1 MSTNTQTKPSSKPKY
16 LPNKEQTPLQI
27 LLTASTTG
35 AILTALLVSP
45 LDVLKVRQQTSSF
58 LPRVTTKYVGKN
70 VVVESKLK
78 DLVIV
83 NAGIT
88 KCLIPSTAIGT
99 DCAPKK
105 IPTSQASAATQRL
118 PPTLS
123 NIIRTEGVTSLY
135 RGLTPSLIM
144 AVPSTAVYFTAY
156 ERLRQI
162 TDPSYTWLTS
172 SPFLCG
178 SFARTLS
185 TTCVTPL
192 ELVRTRWMNISASVP
207 GHTLTDELRT
217 IFLQSG
223 FRGLFHGLNVTLMR
237 DVPFSG
243 VYWLSVEKLRQE
255 GVGDFLGGMLSGIIA
270 SCFTTPFDVV
280 KTRMQVRRLT
290 ARTMSSEERSE
301 EDVSLSLLALRAI

>member
-16 LPNKEQTPLQI
+16 LPNKEQTPLPI

-123 NIIRTEGVTSLY
+123 NIIALAA
-135 RGLTPSLIM
+135 L
-144 AVPSTAVYFTAY
+144 
-156 ERLRQI
+156 
-162 TDPSYTWLTS
+162 
-172 SPFLCG
+172 SP
-178 SFARTLS
+178 
-185 TTCVTPL
+185 
-192 ELVRTRWMNISASVP
+192 E
-207 GHTLTDELRT
+207 
-217 IFLQSG
+217 
-223 FRGLFHGLNVTLMR
+223 
-237 DVPFSG
+237 SG
-243 VYWLSVEKLRQE
+243 VYTSDQVHRLLQTAYTGFRTLVLRSERVTLHTGYWGCGAFGGNKGLVAAVQLLAAGAAGIERVQFWWGQTELDRSALEHAIAVQQHLSGASVEEAIAKLVAAGYRW
-255 GVGDFLGGMLSGIIA
+255 GVANENHVPYEPPTNCMLG
-270 SCFTTPFDVV
+270 
-280 KTRMQVRRLT
+280 
-290 ARTMSSEERSE
+290 E
-301 EDVSLSLLALRAI
+301 